1 MRVGLVCPYSFDV
14 PGGVQYHIRDLAEQL
29 IARGVQVSVLAPSG
43 AKTHPDWL
51 VPAGAAIPIPYNG
64 SVARLSLGPIVT
76 ARTRRWLEEGR
87 FDVLHIHEPNAP
99 SISLLALA
107 LVRPDVAVVCTF
119 HTAMR
124 RSRARELTSPVVR
137 PLMEKISARIAVSEE
152 ARRTL
157 VEHHGGDAVIIPNGV
172 DTARF
177 RDARP
182 LPAWAGTPTRP
193 VVAFLGR
200 LDEPRKGLGVFMEA
214 APAVLARHPGARFLV
229 AGRGEAQEARE
240 AARVLGGAVE
250 FLGPIDDERKQSLFA
265 GASVYVAPQTGGE
278 SFGIVLVEAMAA
290 GCPVVASDLEAFTA
304 LLQGGRVG
312 RLFPTGDAAALAHA
326 VNDLLAHEGARRSL
340 GARGQRASLRYD
352 WSNVVERI
360 LAVYQTVTLTTPRER
375 RETGQRWRLGAR
387 LRRGED

>member
-29 IARGVQVSVLAPSG
+29 LARGVDVSVLAPTE
-43 AKTHPDWL
+43 ADAHPDWL
-51 VPAGAAIPIPYNG
+51 VPVGSAIPIPYNG
-64 SVARLSLGPIVT
+64 SVARLSFGPIVT

-107 LVRPDVAVVCTF
+107 LVRSDVPVVCTF

-177 RDARP
+177 REARP
-182 LPAWAGTPTRP
+182 LPAWRGSPERP
-193 VVAFLGR
+193 VIAFLGR

-214 APAVLARHPGARFLV
+214 APAILARHPGARFLV
-229 AGRGEAQEARE
+229 AGRGEAEEARA
-240 AARVLGGAVE
+240 AARGLGGSVE
-250 FLGPIDDERKQSLFA
+250 FLGAIDDRQKQSLFA
-265 GASVYVAPQTGGE
+265 GASAYVAPQTGGE

-304 LLQGGRVG
+304 VLEGGECG
-312 RLFPTGDAAALAHA
+312 RLFPTGDAQALAGA
-326 VNDLLAHEGARRSL
+326 VDDVLGDEDARRAL
-340 GARGQRASLRYD
+340 GERGREAARRYD

-360 LAVYQTVTLTTPRER
+360 LAVYQTVAPGAPHER
-375 RETGQRWRLGAR
+375 REPLPRRGLRAR
-387 LRRGED
+387 LRRGEG